1 MPKPK
6 PKDFEVTEEQKVEME
21 KCYRIVKVQSDG
33 SVGPHLN
40 IAESELTMQ
49 IQDITPT
56 HEISTTLNSIITNPS
71 NQGTPSEIS
80 TATIALYPDLSLFP
94 RWPGFE
100 EDDDLA
106 GPAVEPTSTP
116 APNTAGPSSEP
127 GGGPKKEYT
136 KEELSVMNL
145 KHLGRLK
152 AQGYPVDDYM
162 RTKRRETKDRRFE
175 AKRAKL
181 EEEGE
186 EEE

>member
-1 MPKPK
+1 MRRT
-6 PKDFEVTEEQKVEME
+6 KD
-21 KCYRIVKVQSDG
+21 
-33 SVGPHLN
+33 
-40 IAESELTMQ
+40 Q
-49 IQDITPT
+49 IEDITPT
-56 HEISTTLNSIITNPS
+56 HEISTTLNSIITNPT

-127 GGGPKKEYT
+127 GGGPKKEYS

-181 EEEGE
+181 EVGDDDEE
-186 EEE
+186 

>member
-1 MPKPK
+1 MRRT
-6 PKDFEVTEEQKVEME
+6 KD
-21 KCYRIVKVQSDG
+21 
-33 SVGPHLN
+33 
-40 IAESELTMQ
+40 Q
-49 IQDITPT
+49 IEDITPT
-56 HEISTTLNSIITNPS
+56 HEISNTLNGIITNPT
-71 NQGTPSEIS
+71 NQATASEIS

-106 GPAVEPTSTP
+106 GPAVDPSTPTSAP
-116 APNTAGPSSEP
+116 APNTTAGPSSEP